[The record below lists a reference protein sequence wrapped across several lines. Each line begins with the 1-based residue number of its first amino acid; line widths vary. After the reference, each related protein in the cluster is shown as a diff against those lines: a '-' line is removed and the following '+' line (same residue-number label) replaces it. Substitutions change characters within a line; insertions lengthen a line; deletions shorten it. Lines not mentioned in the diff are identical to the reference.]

1 MPLGYGSGYGGGGGV
16 TPGGKAGLKPFG
28 FSQPPAV
35 TAPSGPSAQQQRW
48 EQDALDRKKKLDEY
62 NAATGGGGGMSSGAG
77 GGGMSSASP
86 YGAAGESAGTLQD
99 FGTGL
104 LDPESD
110 LSKRWM
116 EQLRENIGGATDAA
130 QRAAGY
136 QAAQSGFGG
145 GASPEVLEMQNE
157 LGVAG
162 REAEGTAASDYLLRA
177 PSMGIGALGTAL
189 GGQTQMRGQDLSAR
203 LAEMGLTQSGEQS
216 NAQLE
221 MQQRNLDLERE
232 RMEQDRYLRELML
245 EYGGY

>member
-1 MPLGYGSGYGGGGGV
+1 MAGLGGWGSGGGGGGGGV
-16 TPGGKAGLKPFG
+16 TPGGKAGFTYKPAG
-28 FSQPPAV
+28 NYIWGGGSGGGSTAAPPPA
-35 TAPSGPSAQQQRW
+35 TAPAPRAPTPAPQAPSPSRGQSA
-48 EQDALDRKKKLDEY
+48 
-62 NAATGGGGGMSSGAG
+62 SSGGAT
-77 GGGMSSASP
+77 P
-86 YGAAGESAGTLQD
+86 YGGAGESAETLQD

-104 LDPESD
+104 LDPESE
-110 LSKRWM
+110 LGKRWM

-145 GASPEVLEMQNE
+145 GSSPEVLEMQNE

-162 REAEGTAASDYLLRA
+162 REAEGTAASDFLLKA
-177 PSMGIGALGTAL
+177 PTLGVGALGTAL
-189 GGQTQMRGQDLSAR
+189 GGQTQMRGQDLNAR
-203 LAEMGLTQSGEQS
+203 LQEMGLTQSGEQS

-221 MQQRNLDLERE
+221 MQQRNLDLERD